1 MTTNDDRNGN
11 GSTPPPDGARGRLA
25 AFPLIGRVIGGPVL
39 GNADF
44 RRLIGGSSFNQLA
57 MSGEQVLLGLM
68 AFQITQ
74 SSAWVGATLALFNLP
89 MFVFGPLSGAASDW
103 LDRRALMRFL
113 DLTMAVN
120 LALFAGLIAAG
131 FLELWLIMAFTLVS
145 GSLRAMYAPVRL
157 SYAYDIVG
165 GRQVVAGLGL
175 MTLGSRLG
183 LLAGALIAGAVMQ
196 RLGAAA
202 AFLVLSAAQ
211 VVAFAWLSRLQS
223 AGMAAPATRAP
234 LRQNLREYVAELRGN
249 RTLAML
255 LVITAAVEVFGF
267 SMTTALPELSTTRFD
282 VGAEG
287 LGMMH
292 AARAVGGIVASIALA
307 GMSNLERRGLVFLV
321 VIYAFGAS
329 LMLLAASGQFM
340 LALAALVVVA
350 VLAAA
355 SDILTQSMI
364 QLSVPNA
371 LRGRAMGT
379 WVLAIGSAPLGHLQ
393 MGALAVALGVGG
405 ALYINGAALIAIGV
419 LATVAAPRL
428 RRL

>member
-1 MTTNDDRNGN
+1 
-11 GSTPPPDGARGRLA
+11 
-25 AFPLIGRVIGGPVL
+25 
-39 GNADF
+39 
-44 RRLIGGSSFNQLA
+44 
-57 MSGEQVLLGLM
+57 
-68 AFQITQ
+68 
-74 SSAWVGATLALFNLP
+74 
-89 MFVFGPLSGAASDW
+89 
-103 LDRRALMRFL
+103 
-113 DLTMAVN
+113 
-120 LALFAGLIAAG
+120 
-131 FLELWLIMAFTLVS
+131 
-145 GSLRAMYAPVRL
+145 MYAPVRL

-165 GRQVVAGLGL
+165 GGQVVAGLGL

-211 VVAFAWLSRLQS
+211 VVSFAWLSRLQS

-292 AARAVGGIVASIALA
+292 AARAVGGIVASIVLA

-393 MGALAVALGVGG
+393 MGALALALGVGG